1 MVDVRSAA
9 GWIGFGGVA
18 WAAGQAIEGR
28 AFMQAAAKMNVQI
41 GDDIDYLARHGRLPD
56 TPPALPLH
64 GGLVASKPRIMAKCF
79 AGGAGIAFLS
89 AALLSFPVLASHHP
103 TSGSPMAQA
112 IFGALVTGFG
122 SAILLGWLVGAV
134 LWIVFGAKENARR
147 SANVVL
153 QQYRRYWAA
162 REQARVDLAHG
173 ADPDAVRR
181 FLDSFEIATYDD
193 ATLFEG
199 ATA

>member
-18 WAAGQAIEGR
+18 WAAGQAVEGR
-28 AFMQAAAKMNVQI
+28 AFMQAAAKVNAQI

-89 AALLSFPVLASHHP
+89 AALLSFPVLASHQP

-122 SAILLGWLVGAV
+122 SAILLGWLIGAV

-153 QQYRRYWAA
+153 QHFQDYWRE
-162 REQARVDLAHG
+162 REQARLALTQG
-173 ADPDAVRR
+173 ADFLLVGAKLRSYHIADEPDEVLVGSELA
-181 FLDSFEIATYDD
+181 
-193 ATLFEG
+193 
-199 ATA
+199 